1 MQDLKLQE
9 IFELEV
15 LDKLNSKRFLNN
27 LIFSGGTMLRL
38 CFGLDRYSVELDFWV
53 IKDIDFAKLY
63 KDLKEYLSVY
73 YSISDSK
80 NKFYTILFELRSP
93 NYPRSLKIEIRKEP
107 KKVKIETA
115 IAYSKNS
122 NIQVMVKHVSL
133 PDMMTAKLQAFLNRK
148 EIRDIYDIEFLYKK
162 GISLEADKQ
171 TIITLLDGITKLSK
185 NDYSV
190 KLGSLLEAEK
200 RKYYKENNFTI
211 LIMYLKEKL
220 AE

>member
-1 MQDLKLQE
+1 
-9 IFELEV
+9 
-15 LDKLNSKRFLNN
+15 
-27 LIFSGGTMLRL
+27 MLRL
-38 CFGLDRYSVELDFWV
+38 CFGLDRYSVDLDFWV
-53 IKDIDFAKLY
+53 IKDMDFEKLY
-63 KDLKEYLSVY
+63 KDLKEYLSEY
-73 YSISDSK
+73 YSISDSQ
-80 NKFYTILFELRSP
+80 NKFFTILFELKSP
-93 NYPRSLKIEIRKEP
+93 NYPRSLKIEIRKET
-107 KKVKIETA
+107 KKIKIETA
-115 IAYSKNS
+115 IAYGKNS

-171 TIITLLDGITKLSK
+171 TINTLLNGITKLSK

-211 LIMYLKEKL
+211 LLLHLKEKL